1 MHAPILRFTVF
12 LSMATLVACSSR
24 TTETASAEQDSTA
37 ADTRTEKA
45 DMIKQDMLSDVADGY
60 LKIKNALVA
69 SEFEQAHAGSVEL
82 LGVVNATE
90 MPDVQQRVKE
100 MANMIDPEAQI
111 VYFDS
116 LSVALYEYLQRQS
129 GNHRTLYKQYCPMA
143 FDNRGAFWLSSSE
156 EIKNPYFGDKM
167 LHCGQVEEEVTF

>member
-1 MHAPILRFTVF
+1 MIERKIL
-12 LSMATLVACSSR
+12 
-24 TTETASAEQDSTA
+24 DN
-37 ADTRTEKA
+37 
-45 DMIKQDMLSDVADGY
+45 VADSY

-69 SEFEQAHAGSVEL
+69 SEFEQARAASVEL

-90 MPDVQQRVKE
+90 MPEVQQRAKE
-100 MANMIDPEAQI
+100 MANVADPEGQI

-116 LSVALYEYLQRQS
+116 LSISLYEYLQQQS
-129 GNHRTLYKQYCPMA
+129 GDQRTLYKQYCPMA

-167 LHCGQVEEEVTF
+167 LRCGRVEEEVTF